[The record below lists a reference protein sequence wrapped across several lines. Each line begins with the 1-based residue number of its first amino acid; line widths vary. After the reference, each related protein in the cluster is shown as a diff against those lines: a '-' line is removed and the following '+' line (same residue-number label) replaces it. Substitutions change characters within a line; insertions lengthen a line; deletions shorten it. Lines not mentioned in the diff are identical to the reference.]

1 MLQIQKMLKG
11 EQKKK
16 NQRSQKKIT
25 LKGEWHSDVGGMT

>member
-1 MLQIQKMLKG
+1 MLMLQIQKMLKG

-25 LKGEWHSDVGGMT
+25 LKGE